1 VNASIV
7 SITKFI
13 VNLTPIGVFALMA
26 VTAGTITPDTL
37 QRLEVY
43 FVAFATAAVVLA
55 FWILPLMVVAVTPF
69 RYAEVVGIARAAL
82 LTAFVAN
89 NAFIVL
95 PLLVERSKVLLARH
109 GLLDPESDATVDI
122 LIPILFNFPNA
133 GRLLTL
139 LFVPF
144 AGWLAGNRFTV
155 ADFGTLLAV
164 GIPTY
169 FAKAQV
175 ALPFLLD
182 VFRLPHDLF
191 QLYIPTTVI
200 TGKFDSLVTAMNLVV
215 FALVGAAAMS
225 GFIRIRRARM
235 AAAGVAML
243 AVTAA
248 GVIGVRAVLH
258 VSIDTSYHAGE
269 MLTRMHAPTG
279 VAPAIVHHRRPAR
292 EQAAPASV
300 TLDSLRRRGSLR
312 IGYDPGN
319 VPFSFF
325 NAEQQLVGFDVE
337 LSLQLAETLGVKA
350 EFVPVSWPELSDM
363 LASGEIDV
371 MPGVWIRPYWFTSLR
386 LSDPY
391 LTGTVGLVVRDE
403 RRAEFAGARRSGC
416 RSIRVSSRPA

>member
-1 VNASIV
+1 
-7 SITKFI
+7 
-13 VNLTPIGVFALMA
+13 
-26 VTAGTITPDTL
+26 
-37 QRLEVY
+37 
-43 FVAFATAAVVLA
+43 
-55 FWILPLMVVAVTPF
+55 
-69 RYAEVVGIARAAL
+69 
-82 LTAFVAN
+82 
-89 NAFIVL
+89 
-95 PLLVERSKVLLARH
+95 
-109 GLLDPESDATVDI
+109 
-122 LIPILFNFPNA
+122 
-133 GRLLTL
+133 
-139 LFVPF
+139 
-144 AGWLAGNRFTV
+144 
-155 ADFGTLLAV
+155 
-164 GIPTY
+164 
-169 FAKAQV
+169 
-175 ALPFLLD
+175 
-182 VFRLPHDLF
+182 
-191 QLYIPTTVI
+191 
-200 TGKFDSLVTAMNLVV
+200 MNLVV

-403 RRAEFAGARRSGC
+403 RRAEFASVEALRRRRGQKIGVPLDTRQLAASMTRYFDPGGAEFVAMDSPGPFFEGQRPDLDAFLMPAEGAAAATLLHPEFTVVVPQPDPVHIPYAFGVAPGARDLVDVINAWITSASSQGTLTRAHRYWVLGQGAASA
-416 RSIRVSSRPA
+416 RRRWSILRDVLGWQGIERGSVTPER